1 MSEQP
6 PRANSD
12 SLTAALDAEK
22 SRLNVVNDE
31 EHFLELLRAA
41 QNGEAGGWDKLS
53 ERIYEDLRAMARRQL
68 RGGRG
73 GMTIQPTMLAS
84 DTLMRLIVQRQQFDN
99 AGHLF
104 AIASRIMMRLLI
116 DHQRHRKALRR
127 GGAMVRVALDPDQ
140 PQSMACGDDDGLPDC
155 EQLEQAMAKLAELDP
170 RKAEVV
176 KYRILWSLTAPQT
189 AAALNVSLA
198 TVERDWAF
206 AKAWLAK
213 ELTQPS

>member
-1 MSEQP
+1 
-6 PRANSD
+6 
-12 SLTAALDAEK
+12 
-22 SRLNVVNDE
+22 
-31 EHFLELLRAA
+31 
-41 QNGEAGGWDKLS
+41 
-53 ERIYEDLRAMARRQL
+53 
-68 RGGRG
+68 
-73 GMTIQPTMLAS
+73 
-84 DTLMRLIVQRQQFDN
+84 MRLIVQRQQFDN

-127 GGAMVRVALDPDQ
+127 GGAMMRVALDPDQ
-140 PQSMACGDDDGLPDC
+140 PQTNHDDDMPDV

-206 AKAWLAK
+206 AKTWLAK
-213 ELTQPS
+213 ELSPSA